1 MKSEVADATSEVG
14 LEEGHEFVS
23 WPAREKRVSA

>member
-1 MKSEVADATSEVG
+1 MEFEVADATSEVG
-14 LEEGHEFVS
+14 LEEGHEFLS